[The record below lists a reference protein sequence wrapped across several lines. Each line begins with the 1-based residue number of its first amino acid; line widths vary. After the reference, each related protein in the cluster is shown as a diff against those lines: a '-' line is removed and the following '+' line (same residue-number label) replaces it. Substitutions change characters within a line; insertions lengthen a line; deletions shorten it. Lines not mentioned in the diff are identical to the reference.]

1 MINQLIKKTAESFNK
16 STVSQPAADAA
27 KAPAKPKIE
36 PAPMDNSPRGLA
48 KAAAEAAGFV
58 LGDQYQGKLTSHKPQ
73 NRNLRWA
80 TIEHWGELVLFS
92 VQNADDWSPSEN
104 IWGHYAGPNASGQLL
119 FENRNGIRRN
129 KFGRRR

>member
-1 MINQLIKKTAESFNK
+1 MIKDILKQAK
-16 STVSQPAADAA
+16 STFSQPEPKPDA
-27 KAPAKPKIE
+27 KPSVPSPAKPKIE
-36 PAPMDNSPRGLA
+36 PKPIDSTPRGLA

-58 LGDQYQGKLTSHKPQ
+58 LGDQYQGKLTRHQPQ

-80 TIEHWGELVLFS
+80 TVEHWGELVLFS

-119 FENRNGIRRN
+119 FENRDGIRRN
-129 KFGRRR
+129 KYRRNR